1 MKGLGLNCMLVGK
14 LNKLKIGFA
23 KYWLFSLKTQPTNKQ
38 SKHITAT
45 GFINLQL
52 LQKLSSQKL
61 FWDKARL
68 SSLVNKRFV
77 GYHILYE
84 FIEIMNI
91 YFSYIDFWAVST
103 NLEGLWLLSSGIFCD
118 LGVAI
123 PARSR
128 PHKTNF
134 ARVVAK
140 LCSFG
145 DQYWSPLVG
154 TLIRKVG
161 RKQWMGPRL
170 SVNWL

>member
-23 KYWLFSLKTQPTNKQ
+23 KHWLFSLKTQPTNKQ

-118 LGVAI
+118 LGWPYLLGVDHARPILLGWWQNCVVLAI
-123 PARSR
+123 SIGHP
-128 PHKTNF
+128 
-134 ARVVAK
+134 
-140 LCSFG
+140 
-145 DQYWSPLVG
+145 
-154 TLIRKVG
+154 
-161 RKQWMGPRL
+161 
-170 SVNWL
+170 WLAHW